1 MFYPVP
7 SWWNGRH
14 KRLKISR
21 LEGRAGSSPAEGTT
35 FPLDLHSYNGSIGTS
50 VGKGNSIWV
59 KEELKG
65 VTNGS
70 FGLNEEDDDNGI
82 PDQDAVIHTLQFH
95 TERNAG
101 GFHNPR

>member
-1 MFYPVP
+1 MSNNKNNDFNPIDLDDELIRAAMQDTI
-7 SWWNGRH
+7 GRE
-14 KRLKISR
+14 LSDDEI
-21 LEGRAGSSPAEGTT
+21 EE
-35 FPLDLHSYNGSIGTS
+35 
-50 VGKGNSIWV
+50 GNSIWV

-82 PDQDAVIHTLQFH
+82 PDQDAVIHTLPFH

>member
-1 MFYPVP
+1 LIECFYKKLHKN
-7 SWWNGRH
+7 NG
-14 KRLKISR
+14 LG
-21 LEGRAGSSPAEGTT
+21 LCAEPAEGTT
-35 FPLDLHSYNGSIGTS
+35 FPLDLHSYNGSIGIS

-82 PDQDAVIHTLQFH
+82 PDQDAVIHTLPFH

>member
-1 MFYPVP
+1 MRNNKNNDFNPIDLDDELIRAAIQDTI
-7 SWWNGRH
+7 GRE
-14 KRLKISR
+14 LSDDEIE
-21 LEGRAGSSPAEGTT
+21 EG
-35 FPLDLHSYNGSIGTS
+35 D
-50 VGKGNSIWV
+50 SIWV

-82 PDQDAVIHTLQFH
+82 PDQDAVIHTLPFH